1 MRIEDYYELK
11 SEIVGNYIFENISDP
26 PTHIGV
32 GLSNP
37 EYDFWV
43 SFYKDVIVFKRS
55 RRIGKGADWFF
66 AKESEVPELYK
77 LGKMLKY
84 LST

>member
-43 SFYKDVIVFKRS
+43 SFYKG
-55 RRIGKGADWFF
+55 RIGKGADWFF